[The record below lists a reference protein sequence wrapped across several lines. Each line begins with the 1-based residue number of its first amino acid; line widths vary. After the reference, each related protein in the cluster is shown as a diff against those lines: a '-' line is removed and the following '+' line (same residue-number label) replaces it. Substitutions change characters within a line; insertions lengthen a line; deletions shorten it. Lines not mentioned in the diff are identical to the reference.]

1 MALNPRPTW
10 DPLPEPPGP
19 DPATLQDF
27 QLLAA
32 GDMSPLETA
41 SDQVGVELV
50 GVDQVRVE
58 SEAATEQLGRDL
70 AESAVQLDAMHA
82 EAEAD
87 TLTLELQRASE
98 QDAALLVVAGEV
110 ATALGEQPPIPE
122 PQPAPPAP
130 GPAPSG
136 WSPSTGDGFG
146 SFGSPS

>member
-1 MALNPRPTW
+1 MPLAPRPVW

-19 DPATLQDF
+19 DPALAQDF

-32 GDMSPLETA
+32 AEMSPLEAA

-50 GVDQVRVE
+50 GVDATRVQ

-98 QDAALLVVAGEV
+98 QDDALLVVAGEV
-110 ATALGEQPPIPE
+110 ATALGEEAPVPE
-122 PQPAPPAP
+122 PQPAPPEP
-130 GPAPSG
+130 TPPPSG
-136 WSPSTGDGFG
+136 GTPVIGPIPRF
-146 SFGSPS
+146 